1 MQLRRFKGRAL
12 PDVVRQVKAELGPN
26 AVILHTKAERPRGLL
41 RFLGGSAVE
50 VVAAVDQSNGAPAS
64 RVAVEAAH
72 APMPV
77 RPAPVPAVLPAPP
90 PAPVPASATASAT
103 AFDVLQ
109 SDIADLR
116 RILLRFGGARGL
128 PSPLVP
134 LYAWL
139 VEAGVADSLAF
150 RLLDEIPVS
159 DASGTPLSIEALTDA
174 LEKRVSGAFRVSG
187 AAMVPT
193 RGTIAFI
200 GPTGAGKTT
209 TVAKLAVR
217 AHLEGRSLQV
227 VSLDGL
233 SPSTPAALDAISRVA
248 GVPHQVATNAVEV
261 ETTLGRSAADLR
273 LIDTPGLVRGDAAS
287 VAALATLLRHARV
300 TEVHFVLPAT
310 MKADDALATLAAF
323 APLGASRLLVT
334 KLDETA
340 TFGSL
345 LTVAVNS
352 GLPLSYVASGRD
364 VPDDIQAATAWELS
378 RRVVRRE
385 RS

>member
-1 MQLRRFKGRAL
+1 
-12 PDVVRQVKAELGPN
+12 
-26 AVILHTKAERPRGLL
+26 
-41 RFLGGSAVE
+41 
-50 VVAAVDQSNGAPAS
+50 
-64 RVAVEAAH
+64 
-72 APMPV
+72 
-77 RPAPVPAVLPAPP
+77 
-90 PAPVPASATASAT
+90 
-103 AFDVLQ
+103 
-109 SDIADLR
+109 
-116 RILLRFGGARGL
+116 
-128 PSPLVP
+128 
-134 LYAWL
+134 
-139 VEAGVADSLAF
+139 
-150 RLLDEIPVS
+150 
-159 DASGTPLSIEALTDA
+159 
-174 LEKRVSGAFRVSG
+174 
-187 AAMVPT
+187 MVPT
-193 RGTIAFI
+193 RGTIAFV
-200 GPTGAGKTT
+200 GPTGSGKTT

-233 SPSTPAALDAISRVA
+233 SPSTPAALESIARVA
-248 GVPHQVATNAVEV
+248 GVPHQVATNAIEV

-287 VAALATLLRHARV
+287 VQALATLLRHARV

-310 MKADDALATLAAF
+310 MKAEDALATLAAF
-323 APLGASRLLVT
+323 APLGPSRLLVT

-345 LTVAVNS
+345 LTVAVTS

>member
-1 MQLRRFKGRAL
+1 VQLRRFKGRAL

-26 AVILHTKAERPRGLL
+26 AVILHTKADRPRGLL
-41 RFLGGSAVE
+41 RFLHGAAVE
-50 VVAAVDQSNGAPAS
+50 VVAAVDQSSATAPRVPAEPGGPKAPAPAAMPAPAS
-64 RVAVEAAH
+64 A
-72 APMPV
+72 
-77 RPAPVPAVLPAPP
+77 L
-90 PAPVPASATASAT
+90 
-103 AFDVLQ
+103 DVLQ
-109 SDIADLR
+109 TEIADLR

-139 VEAGVADSLAF
+139 VEAGVDDALAF
-150 RLLDEIPVS
+150 RLLDDMAVT
-159 DASGTPLSIEALTDA
+159 DASGITLNIETLTEA
-174 LEKRVSGAFRVSG
+174 LEKRVSGAIRVCG
-187 AAMVPT
+187 ASLVPA
-193 RGTIAFI
+193 RGTIAFV

-217 AHLEGRSLQV
+217 AHLEGRTPQV

-233 SPSTPAALDAISRVA
+233 GPATPAALEAIARVA
-248 GVPHQVATNAVEV
+248 GVPHEVAATPAEV
-261 ETTLGRSAADLR
+261 ESTLGRSAAEIR
-273 LIDTPGLVRGDAAS
+273 LIDTPGLVRGDTAG
-287 VAALATLLRHARV
+287 VAALAALLRHARV
-300 TEVHFVLPAT
+300 TEVHFVIPAT

-323 APLGASRLLVT
+323 APLGANRLLVT

-345 LTVAVNS
+345 LTVAVGS
-352 GLPLSYVASGRD
+352 GLPLSYVATGRD
-364 VPDDIQAATAWELS
+364 VPDDIQAATARDLS

>member
-1 MQLRRFKGRAL
+1 MQLRRFRGRAL
-12 PDVVRQVKAELGPN
+12 PEVVRQVKAELGPN

-41 RFLGGSAVE
+41 RFLHGSAVE
-50 VVAAVDQSNGAPAS
+50 VVAAVDQSSAAAPRGAAEPALP
-64 RVAVEAAH
+64 RAAS
-72 APMPV
+72 PS
-77 RPAPVPAVLPAPP
+77 APVPAPLAP
-90 PAPVPASATASAT
+90 SAL
-103 AFDVLQ
+103 DVLQ
-109 SDIADLR
+109 TEIADLR

-150 RLLDEIPVS
+150 RLLDDITVTDP
-159 DASGTPLSIEALTDA
+159 SGTTLSIETLTEA
-174 LEKRVSGAFRVSG
+174 LEKRVSSAIRVSG
-187 AAMVPT
+187 ASLVPA
-193 RGTIAFI
+193 RGTIAFV

-209 TVAKLAVR
+209 TVAKLAVQ
-217 AHLEGRSLQV
+217 AHLGGRTPQV

-233 SPSTPAALDAISRVA
+233 SPTTPAALEAIARVA
-248 GVPHQVATNAVEV
+248 GVPHEVAASPVEV
-261 ETTLGRSAADLR
+261 ETALGRSAAEVR
-273 LIDTPGLVRGDAAS
+273 LIDTPGVVRGDTAAM
-287 VAALATLLRHARV
+287 AALATLLRHARV

-310 MKADDALATLAAF
+310 MKADDALATLSAF
-323 APLGASRLLVT
+323 APLKPSRLLVT

-364 VPDDIQAATAWELS
+364 VPDDIQAATAWDLS

-385 RS
+385 RP